1 MSAGTTLGLDGQD
14 LTTSSVISSAGSV
27 ALNGCTEAG
36 SYACTGDTNATNTTF
51 TGPVALGIS
60 LEVNGT
66 VSFAPTSGGPVTLTT
81 GNLGFN
87 YFSTLQG
94 SDNFAVSGTLTTYTQ
109 CTILGSAGSSLTAND
124 VVFGPGD
131 WTLDG
136 RAMTATGT
144 VTWASGPG
152 QNGETPGVVM
162 ADGATFTSQGT
173 LINAPPLGVQH
184 VFGLQTVC
192 CGSGSGAFI
201 NEGSYILEGAG
212 SGTEFRVPLT
222 NSGTVEVQQ
231 GTLNLDVG
239 APFHS
244 TDTSGPGT
252 ITGSFTGA
260 AGTTMNLGY
269 EDLAATTSVV
279 GDTVSIN
286 GQVRCPFHA
295 NTTTAS
301 GTFTNPNVSVGNL
314 AVEYGSVLDF
324 SPTTGPQTLAIGNLG
339 FNYFS
344 TLQGSDNFAVSGTL
358 TTYTQCTILGSAGSS
373 LTANDVVFGPG
384 DWTLDGRAMTATGT
398 VTWASGPG
406 QNGETPGVVMAD
418 GATFTSQG
426 TFIDAPPWA
435 SSTCSGCRQYA
446 VVPAPGRLS
455 MRGATSSRE
464 RAPGRSS
471 ASLSPTAARS
481 KSSRGH

>member
-1 MSAGTTLGLDGQD
+1 M
-14 LTTSSVISSAGSV
+14 
-27 ALNGCTEAG
+27 
-36 SYACTGDTNATNTTF
+36 
-51 TGPVALGIS
+51 
-60 LEVNGT
+60 
-66 VSFAPTSGGPVTLTT
+66 
-81 GNLGFN
+81 
-87 YFSTLQG
+87 
-94 SDNFAVSGTLTTYTQ
+94 
-109 CTILGSAGSSLTAND
+109 
-124 VVFGPGD
+124 
-131 WTLDG
+131 
-136 RAMTATGT
+136 
-144 VTWASGPG
+144 
-152 QNGETPGVVM
+152 
-162 ADGATFTSQGT
+162 
-173 LINAPPLGVQH
+173 
-184 VFGLQTVC
+184 
-192 CGSGSGAFI
+192 
-201 NEGSYILEGAG
+201 
-212 SGTEFRVPLT
+212 
-222 NSGTVEVQQ
+222 
-231 GTLNLDVG
+231 NLDVG

-406 QNGETPGVVMAD
+406 RTGKH
-418 GATFTSQG
+418 
-426 TFIDAPPWA
+426 
-435 SSTCSGCRQYA
+435 
-446 VVPAPGRLS
+446 
-455 MRGATSSRE
+455 RGS
-464 RAPGRSS
+464 
-471 ASLSPTAARS
+471 
-481 KSSRGH
+481 